1 MRRFATWT
9 TGHRKTVIFG
19 WIIALIAIGMIAG
32 SKGADYSEEFKLPS
46 SDSTDAYE
54 LLEDNFPQQS
64 GGTATIV
71 FKADEGV
78 ESPAVQKKM
87 EGVFKAVEGEP
98 HVSEVASP
106 YGGKGG
112 AAAIS
117 EDGRIAYATIQYDV
131 AGNKLDKSSTERIIH
146 TAQGVSGN
154 GLEVQMGGQP
164 IEEAKEE
171 SGDSSFFIG
180 LLAAII
186 ILLLAFGSV
195 VAMGLPIVTALFS
208 LGVGLSLVTLGT
220 WVFKTANF
228 APFLAAM
235 IGLGVGIDYALF
247 IVTRFRNNLDEGLEP
262 RQAAITAVD
271 TAGRAVLFAGTTVII
286 ALMGMFLLNITFL
299 YGVAVAAALSVLLT
313 MIGALTLLPALLA
326 WVGRRVNKWKIPGLS
341 GGQNTMR
348 EDTRWYAWS
357 RWIQKRP
364 WTAAIVSGAFLLL
377 LCVPALTL
385 RLGVNDAGTNPKGQ
399 TTREAYDL
407 LAEGFGPGF
416 NGPLTMVAKLPAK
429 GDGAG
434 IEQLCSTLKNEEGI
448 ASVTSVTYNEQK
460 TVGLCQAYP
469 TTSPQSADTT
479 DLLDHIRGSVIPP
492 IEAKTNTVMHVGG
505 ITAIFEDFGDAISE
519 KLPLFIGVVI
529 LLSAI
534 LLMAVFRSV
543 LVPLKAIVMN
553 LLSIGAAFGIVT
565 AVFQHGWGA
574 SVIGVDQTGPIIAFF
589 PIFLFSIVFGL
600 SMDYEVFLMSR
611 IHEEWEHKKDASEA
625 VTRGLALTGRVI
637 TAAALIMI
645 TVFASFMLGD
655 ERIVKLFGLG
665 LSSAVLVDAL
675 IIRSVLV
682 PAIMQ
687 LFGTKAWWMPE
698 WLSKVL
704 PNLAVEPAAH
714 HHDATGEPAV
724 ATETE

>member
-9 TGHRKTVIFG
+9 TGHRKSVIFG
-19 WIIALIAIGMIAG
+19 WIAALVLIGIIAG
-32 SKGADYSEEFKLPS
+32 SAGADYSEEFKLPS

-78 ESPAVQKKM
+78 ESPQVKKKM
-87 EGVFKAVEGEP
+87 EGVFKAVEAEP

-106 YGGKGG
+106 YGGGGG
-112 AAAIS
+112 AGAIS
-117 EDGRIAYATIQYDV
+117 DNGKIAYATIQYDV
-131 AGNKLDKSSTERIIH
+131 QGNKLDKSSTENIIH
-146 TAQGVSGN
+146 TAQGASGN
-154 GLEVQMGGQP
+154 GLDVQLGGQP
-164 IEEAKEE
+164 VEEAKEE
-171 SGDSSFFIG
+171 SGDSSFAIG

-195 VAMGLPIVTALFS
+195 VAMGLPIITALFS

-247 IVTRFRNNLDEGLEP
+247 IVTRFRNNLDEGFEP
-262 RQAAITAVD
+262 RQAAINAVD

-313 MIGALTLLPALLA
+313 MVGALTLLPALLA
-326 WVGRRVNKWKIPGLS
+326 WVGHRVNKWKIPGLS

-348 EDTRWYAWS
+348 EDTKWYAWS
-357 RWIQKRP
+357 RWIQRRP
-364 WTAAIVSGAFLLL
+364 WTAAIVSGAILLL

-385 RLGVNDAGTNPKGQ
+385 RLGVNDAGTNPKGE

-416 NGPLTMVAKLPAK
+416 NGPLTMVGKLPEK
-429 GDGAG
+429 GQGAG
-434 IEQLCSTLKNEEGI
+434 LEELCSTLEKEQGI
-448 ASVTSVTYNEQK
+448 ASVTKVTFNKAK

-479 DLLDHIRGSVIPP
+479 DTLNHIRNDVIPP
-492 IEAKTNTVMHVGG
+492 IEAKTGAVLHVGG
-505 ITAIFEDFGDAISE
+505 ITAVFEDFGDAISE

-589 PIFLFSIVFGL
+589 PIFLFAIVFGL

-611 IHEEWEHKKDASEA
+611 IHEEWETKKDATEA

-637 TAAALIMI
+637 TAAAAIMI

-665 LSSAVLVDAL
+665 LASAVLVDAL
-675 IIRSVLV
+675 IIRSILV

-687 LFGTKAWWMPE
+687 IFGKSAWWMPE
-698 WLSKVL
+698 WLSKIL
-704 PNLAVEPAAH
+704 PNLAVEPSATH
-714 HHDATGEPAV
+714 HAGEGKPAV
-724 ATETE
+724 ATENE